1 MLFFFVLK
9 MLIIQVILC
18 IFCTANSILTLVR
31 AFSFAYGGL
40 RAAVKVHD
48 TLLNRLIN
56 APVQFFDQT
65 PGGRILNRLEFLSA
79 VPHLSTAFQF
89 STYSFYFVGY
99 LQIYTQLMILF
110 PSCLTFSWPIL
121 WAFWELQ

>member
-9 MLIIQVILC
+9 MLIVYLLHCKFNSYISESLLIC
-18 IFCTANSILTLVR
+18 I
-31 AFSFAYGGL
+31 YGGL